1 MNNQKTV
8 KSANS
13 EKSAVLYIVT
23 CALVVIQPL
32 LDILSSIV
40 INLGKANYISVS
52 GAVRAVIIAA
62 VTVFTLGFYKGKY
75 STLFKVY
82 NGIAASYIA
91 LMCLMSA
98 TRGDHVAFFYMLG
111 LMADTFFFAFMFLLI
126 FETAQTV
133 GRRVHPAVIA
143 ATALIYAL
151 TLVINYLSKKG
162 TFHYSTSFAVA
173 LALLIPTAL
182 VFFVSHLGRKKA
194 DSTKPADAALSWIV
208 PAAGIILLLVGA
220 VLSNSKP
227 VLFVSVIFSAILFM
241 WTFSSW
247 RDGRKENRPPMM
259 RAFLSSALFCVLILA
274 LLPISPVKSSFDG
287 TFSFK
292 GMFYTYNGQQSPT
305 VNPNGDNPIFGDE
318 DEDDGG
324 DYVPNLDSGYVPG
337 SDKKDDD
344 TTKGDD
350 KKTTEKSSAS
360 TAGESTKEPAG
371 DSTDDTSEE
380 TTEIST
386 ETTRWWQTKPTMPDR
401 SDIESFLTD
410 ISNRVTRPEESTMP
424 PVETNP
430 EPTAPPD
437 TEEPGTVAP
446 ENNAPAAAIGFGSLR
461 SPALPNAGAINIDR
475 TVYYSKMFG
484 EGDIQTKLFGLKFAA
499 LFDQTDSIKTATKV
513 HSDPITVA
521 LNYGILGFIVYILPA
536 AFIFLKL
543 LAFILGNL
551 SKVFRSAGCAV
562 YMFTSVVILILSAL
576 DGDILTF
583 SAVGGVAS
591 VILANALSVSEDA
604 RDRSAENK

>member
-52 GAVRAVIIAA
+52 GAIRAVIIVA

-82 NGIAASYIA
+82 NGIAAAYIA

-194 DSTKPADAALSWIV
+194 ESTKPADAALSWIV

-318 DEDDGG
+318 DEDDDS

-371 DSTDDTSEE
+371 DSTDDISEE
-380 TTEIST
+380 TSEIST
-386 ETTRWWQTKPTMPDR
+386 ETTKWWQTKPTMPDR
-401 SDIESFLTD
+401 SDLESFIKPYIPTLPGEDSTGESETVTENTTD
-410 ISNRVTRPEESTMP
+410 KS
-424 PVETNP
+424 
-430 EPTAPPD
+430 D
-437 TEEPGTVAP
+437 TEEPGTTAP

-461 SPALPNAGAINIDR
+461 SPTLPNAGAINIDR

-591 VILANALSVSEDA
+591 AILANALSVSEDA

>member
-82 NGIAASYIA
+82 NGIVAAYIA

-194 DSTKPADAALSWIV
+194 ESTKPADAALSWIV
-208 PAAGIILLLVGA
+208 PAAGVILLLVGA

-227 VLFVSVIFSAILFM
+227 VLFVSIIFSAILFM

-305 VNPNGDNPIFGDE
+305 VNPNGDDPIFGDE
-318 DEDDGG
+318 DEDDDS

-424 PVETNP
+424 PVETKP

-437 TEEPGTVAP
+437 TEEPGTAAP
-446 ENNAPAAAIGFGSLR
+446 ENSAPAAAIGFGSLR

-536 AFIFLKL
+536 VFIFLKL

-591 VILANALSVSEDA
+591 AILANALSVSEDA

>member
-23 CALVVIQPL
+23 CTLVVIQPL

-82 NGIAASYIA
+82 NGIAAAYIA

-194 DSTKPADAALSWIV
+194 ESTKPADAALSWIV

-305 VNPNGDNPIFGDE
+305 VNPNGDDPIFGDE
-318 DEDDGG
+318 DEDDDS

-401 SDIESFLTD
+401 SDLESFIKPYIPTLPGEDSTGESETVTENTTD
-410 ISNRVTRPEESTMP
+410 KS
-424 PVETNP
+424 
-430 EPTAPPD
+430 D
-437 TEEPGTVAP
+437 TEEPGTAAP

-591 VILANALSVSEDA
+591 AILANALSVSEDA

>member
-23 CALVVIQPL
+23 CALVVIQPML
-32 LDILSSIV
+32 NILSSIV
-40 INLGKANYISVS
+40 INLGKANYISSS
-52 GAVRAVIIAA
+52 GAIRAVIIAA

-82 NGIAASYIA
+82 NGIAAAYIA

-98 TRGDHVAFFYMLG
+98 TRGDHVAFLYMLG

-194 DSTKPADAALSWIV
+194 ESTKPADAALSWIV

-305 VNPNGDNPIFGDE
+305 VNPNGDDPIFGDE

-344 TTKGDD
+344 TTKGD
-350 KKTTEKSSAS
+350 KTTEKGS
-360 TAGESTKEPAG
+360 TSTSGGSTKEPAG

-386 ETTRWWQTKPTMPDR
+386 ETTRWWQTKPTIPDK
-401 SDIESFLTD
+401 SDLESFIKPYIPTLPGEDSTGESETVTENTTD
-410 ISNRVTRPEESTMP
+410 KS
-424 PVETNP
+424 
-430 EPTAPPD
+430 D
-437 TEEPGTVAP
+437 TEEPGTAASE
-446 ENNAPAAAIGFGSLR
+446 ENRSPAASIGFGSLR

-591 VILANALSVSEDA
+591 AILANALSVSEDA